1 MVQAKFI
8 LLRGLSFEKCYNLL
22 SIPCV
27 DNSITDLSLS
37 YWVCYH
43 CVYTLSHREQMC
55 SASAKKHL
63 MFSHT
68 HHATAPHTITHTANR
83 CHVQRLTTNSNIWV
97 LDQPWMPES
106 SERPHTANT
115 SRMQQCCHVCRTQV
129 LMGIWI
135 VKRPSW
141 AQRQAETQPNV
152 SHPLKSPPTRMLL
165 HQHCVYVRVCE
176 WECGRVMPRCWCLC
190 GLKGLTEPLQAK
202 KIHSKTVVFTCLLW
216 DPFQHCLWVGFPY
229 FLYILNKPD
238 TVGLICSCWGDGS

>member
-1 MVQAKFI
+1 MLTTVSLICHCHTECAI
-8 LLRGLSFEKCYNLL
+8 TVCTHWATGNRCAVHRLRNTWCLA
-22 SIPCV
+22 
-27 DNSITDLSLS
+27 T
-37 YWVCYH
+37 
-43 CVYTLSHREQMC
+43 
-55 SASAKKHL
+55 
-63 MFSHT
+63 T
-68 HHATAPHTITHTANR
+68 HHAIAPHTITHTANR
-83 CHVQRLTTNSNIWV
+83 CHVQRRTTNSNIWV

-176 WECGRVMPRCWCLC
+176 WECGRVMPRCRCLC
-190 GLKGLTEPLQAK
+190 GFKGLTEPLQAK
-202 KIHSKTVVFTCLLW
+202 KKSTAR
-216 DPFQHCLWVGFPY
+216 Q
-229 FLYILNKPD
+229 
-238 TVGLICSCWGDGS
+238 